1 MKGPI
6 LLAEKCSRNMIII
19 TLVSF
24 GLMWCNN
31 RRVELLGEIF
41 HNLQW
46 LSVKRKNKVFRVLER
61 IKSRHKFNV
70 YILAM
75 IVCVSQ
81 EALLWQLSGLI
92 SNKEKYTEKL
102 DCRSHLWTVDH
113 SELSNCSVCSRQCV
127 KLAAVNSKPLFV
139 LRHCFN
145 HFFPA

>member
-1 MKGPI
+1 
-6 LLAEKCSRNMIII
+6 MIII

-24 GLMWCNN
+24 GLMWCNY

-61 IKSRHKFNV
+61 IKSRYKFNV

-81 EALLWQLSGLI
+81 EALL
-92 SNKEKYTEKL
+92 
-102 DCRSHLWTVDH
+102 
-113 SELSNCSVCSRQCV
+113 
-127 KLAAVNSKPLFV
+127 
-139 LRHCFN
+139 
-145 HFFPA
+145 